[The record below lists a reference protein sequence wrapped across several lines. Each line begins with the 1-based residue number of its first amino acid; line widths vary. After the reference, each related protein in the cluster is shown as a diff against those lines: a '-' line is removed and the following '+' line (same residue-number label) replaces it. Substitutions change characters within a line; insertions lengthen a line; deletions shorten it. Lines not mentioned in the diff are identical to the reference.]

1 MSCIKIVF
9 LFRIQST
16 ASQSL
21 LNDPIIFYENTDS
34 TKRRFHETT
43 KRMRFGWDTVYLT
56 ESMIIGRRTIQ
67 LQYRTQKSRHDSF
80 DMKAQ
85 YQLVSGRPL

>member
-1 MSCIKIVF
+1 MSCIEIVF

-21 LNDPIIFYENTDS
+21 FNDPIIFDENTDS
-34 TKRRFHETT
+34 TKRQIHATT
-43 KRMRFGWDTVYLT
+43 KRTQFGWNTVYLT
-56 ESMIIGRRTIQ
+56 ESMIIGRGNIQ
-67 LQYRTQKSRHDSF
+67 LQYRTQESRHDSF

-85 YQLVSGRPL
+85 YQLVSGRQL

>member
-34 TKRRFHETT
+34 TKRRFHATT
-43 KRMRFGWDTVYLT
+43 KRMQFGWDTVYLT
-56 ESMIIGRRTIQ
+56 ESMIIGRGNI
-67 LQYRTQKSRHDSF
+67 QYRTQESRHDSF

-85 YQLVSGRPL
+85 YQLVSGRQL

>member
-34 TKRRFHETT
+34 TKRRFHATT
-43 KRMRFGWDTVYLT
+43 KRMQFGWDTVYLT
-56 ESMIIGRRTIQ
+56 ESMIIGRGNIQ
-67 LQYRTQKSRHDSF
+67 LQYRTQESRHDSF

-85 YQLVSGRPL
+85 HQLVSGRQL